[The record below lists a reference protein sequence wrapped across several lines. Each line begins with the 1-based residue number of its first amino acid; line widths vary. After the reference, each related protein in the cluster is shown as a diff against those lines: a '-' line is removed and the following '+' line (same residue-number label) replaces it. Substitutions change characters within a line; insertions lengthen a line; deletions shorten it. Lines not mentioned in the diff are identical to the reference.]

1 MPNLANFFLLNS
13 RQVDPTVGSKPKIRL
28 PGTDSSKKFFKND
41 KGDIAHLES
50 DNVIL
55 KGYQPLSE
63 NGTLPRPQRGRSGSD
78 PTADVHVQPLKDQNP
93 AKDYQ

>member
-1 MPNLANFFLLNS
+1 MDAS
-13 RQVDPTVGSKPKIRL
+13 VVGSKLKIKF
-28 PGTDSSKKFFKND
+28 PSSESTQNKKFNKND

-55 KGYQPLSE
+55 KGYQVLSE

-78 PTADVHVQPLKDQNP
+78 PTADVHLQPLKDQNP
-93 AKDYQ
+93 AQNFP